1 MGKAKIDEK
10 KVNMNV
16 LKTNVKALNE
26 SGLLPEPI
34 AIKGKKMEL
43 AAAFIGGMEKAN
55 EIGKLDEIPEE
66 VFTYYQEIVP
76 PKDDAGANA
85 GAGAAAATKAT
96 GRGKAAT
103 KPASVPAAAP
113 KEKKATRADI
123 FAELVTHKTPY
134 TKEQLVEKM
143 VAKFGGSE
151 PEATFQIGQMVR
163 TTLALA
169 AKNLLKAEFNDKK
182 QLVVS

>member
-1 MGKAKIDEK
+1 MAIIDEK
-10 KVNMNV
+10 KVNMNT

-26 SGLLPEPI
+26 SGLVET
-34 AIKGKKMEL
+34 AIPVKGKKLEL
-43 AAAFIGGMEKAN
+43 AAAFVKGIEAIN
-55 EIGKLDEIPEE
+55 DIGKLDEIPAD

-76 PKDDAGANA
+76 PKKDAEAT
-85 GAGAAAATKAT
+85 GAADASATGT
-96 GRGKAAT
+96 GRGNKKAT
-103 KPASVPAAAP
+103 KPPAAAP

-151 PEATFQIGQMVR
+151 PEAAFQIGQMVR
-163 TTLALA
+163 TTLSLA
-169 AKNLLKAEFNDKK
+169 AKGVLKAEVNDKK
-182 QLVVS
+182 QLVVG